1 MTPRRRRLVPV
12 VALIAGL
19 CSWTPQAAAEPAPAT
34 PTTAGFAELSA
45 EYSEAAVAQE
55 PLLGE
60 LLHGLGLR
68 YLNQLDPAKVY
79 GIDRTTKQITV
90 EDPAGEVGTA
100 GVFFGLGSV
109 VSTIRAA
116 GGDIVGQGKT
126 VVTCPLGAQTAA
138 VSGFM
143 ASTVS
148 RDPIAGIRNGFIF
161 ADNFLT
167 TGAQVDFRILKAA
180 GGARNPINRTAME
193 TTHTGSCGGEVKV
206 QNVVATWPPLR
217 VDLAVDDTGS
227 MGNELAGVKAALADF
242 IGSRGTDYDQ
252 VQRGV
257 SYELISFK
265 DSPSLR
271 LANTEDTAA
280 AIAAVNTLSA
290 GGGGDCPEDSL
301 GAVNMALDRLAA
313 DEDSAGEIV
322 LVTDA
327 SPHSGD
333 ISSAVARARSLGVPI
348 HVMLS
353 GDCVAASL
361 GTTAAT
367 PSARVVFE
375 QLARETGGLYFFRP
389 NGTAADYADIL
400 RQIFEEAVSP
410 GDVIAPTVTVTATP
424 TDIWP
429 PNHRMVQIDTRV
441 TATDD
446 TDPAPSVKLV
456 GVTSTEPDDG
466 QGDGTTA
473 DDVEVTED
481 GRIFVRA
488 ERSGTGGGRMYT
500 VTYQATDKAGN
511 TGYGSVDI
519 TVHHNR

>member
-1 MTPRRRRLVPV
+1 MTARRLLPV
-12 VALIAGL
+12 AALVLGM
-19 CSWTPQAAAEPAPAT
+19 CSWAPHAAAET
-34 PTTAGFAELSA
+34 DPTTPIAGFAELSA
-45 EYSEAAVAQE
+45 EYSRAAVAQE

-68 YLNQLDPAKVY
+68 HLNQLDPAKVY
-79 GIDRTTKQITV
+79 GIDRATKQITV
-90 EDPAGEVGTA
+90 EDPRGEVGTA

-126 VVTCPLGAQTAA
+126 VVTCPFGAQTAA

-148 RDPIAGIRNGFIF
+148 RDPVGGIRNGFIF
-161 ADNFLT
+161 ADDFLT
-167 TGAQVDFRILKAA
+167 TGAEVDFRIIKAA

-217 VDLAVDDTGS
+217 VELAVDDTGS
-227 MGNELAGVKAALADF
+227 MGNELAGVKSALAGF
-242 IGSRGTDYDQ
+242 IGSRNTDYDQ

-280 AIAAVNTLSA
+280 AIAAVNGLSA
-290 GGGGDCPEDSL
+290 RGGGDCPEDSL
-301 GAVNMALDRLAA
+301 GAVNMALDRLTA

-333 ISSAVARARSLGVPI
+333 IGPAIARARGLGVPV

-353 GDCVAASL
+353 GDCVAATAGL
-361 GTTAAT
+361 GTAAAT

-375 QLARETGGLYFFRP
+375 QLARETGGLFFFRP
-389 NGTAADYADIL
+389 NGSAADYAEIL
-400 RQIFEEAVSP
+400 RKIFEEAVTP
-410 GDVIAPTVTVTATP
+410 GDVVAPTVTVTATP
-424 TDIWP
+424 TSIWP
-429 PNHRMVQIDTRV
+429 PNHRMVHIDTKV

-446 TDPAPSVKLV
+446 TDPSPTVELV

-473 DDVEVTED
+473 DDIEITED

-488 ERSGTGGGRMYT
+488 ERSGTGGGRIYT
-500 VTYQATDKAGN
+500 VTYRATDKAGN
-511 TGYGSVDI
+511 TGYGSIDI
-519 TVHHNR
+519 EVHHNQ